1 MKKVLSILILIIS
14 FSCQNENKISNK
26 NIDFLNKE
34 KDTTYIKKL
43 MRNHYPN
50 KDIEEI
56 EIYISNNN
64 DTIINQYK
72 YYSNGILDTIKSRFY
87 NLSVSKT
94 KTKNLYHGEI
104 NLISFINKYKI
115 SRNEKYSLEF
125 WYWQVTNDSTFIT
138 TTKFNQKNN
147 ISFNYFNVMDDNLS
161 GIIILTAE
169 NDTIENGEEKI
180 RIRNLEMLVDNKTQT
195 NNVFLKSFEFN
206 KNYKF
211 N

>member
-1 MKKVLSILILIIS
+1 MKKVLSILILIVS
-14 FSCQNENKISNK
+14 FSCQNEKKISNK
-26 NIDFLNKE
+26 NIDFLNKA
-34 KDTTYIKKL
+34 KDTTYTKKL
-43 MRNHYPN
+43 IRNHYTN
-50 KDIEEI
+50 EDIEEI
-56 EIYISNNN
+56 EIYISDKN

-72 YYSNGILDTIKSRFY
+72 YYPNGILDTTKSRFY

-104 NLISFINKYKI
+104 NFISFINKFKI

-147 ISFNYFNVMDDNLS
+147 ISFNYFNVVDDNLS

-169 NDTIENGEEKI
+169 NDTIENGKEKI